1 METIRWISLIIIML
15 GLFIFTFLGLSI
27 KIVRQYE
34 RSVVLL
40 LILEIPFRPSER
52 GPESKGTYP
61 TSNGGIG

>member
-1 METIRWISLIIIML
+1 METIRWSSLIILL

-34 RSVVLL
+34 RGVVLL

-52 GPESKGTYP
+52 GLESKGYYQ